1 MTKYCVP
8 QMTARGGG
16 VIVNIASVQGLQSAL
31 GVAPY
36 AASKGGDL
44 SLTRQLALEYA
55 KDGIRVLA
63 VNPGTIETPLVAEA
77 AAASGQTIDGLRD
90 AWAAC
95 HPLDRIGQ
103 PEEVAHVV
111 LFLASDK
118 ASFMTGSYV
127 NVDGGL
133 MAKGAWA

>member
-1 MTKYCVP
+1 M
-8 QMTARGGG
+8 
-16 VIVNIASVQGLQSAL
+16 IDLQSLPDKHGHFGPYGGMFVPETLMDAL
-31 GVAPY
+31 H
-36 AASKGGDL
+36 
-44 SLTRQLALEYA
+44 TLALEYA